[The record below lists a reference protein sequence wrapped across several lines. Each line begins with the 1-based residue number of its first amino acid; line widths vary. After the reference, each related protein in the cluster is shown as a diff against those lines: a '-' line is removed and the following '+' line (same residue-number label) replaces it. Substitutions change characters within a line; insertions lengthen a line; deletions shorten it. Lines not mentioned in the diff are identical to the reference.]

1 MLLKGVVT
9 YSNIPIVDYRVGEN
23 LTKVSIAG

>member
-9 YSNIPIVDYRVGEN
+9 CSNIPIVDYRVEEN
-23 LTKVSIAG
+23 LTKASAAE